1 MLLVKKIKS
10 QKKEI
15 LKTVKGTRDILPEEA
30 RVLRKIEEKARGVA
44 EYYGFKPIQTP
55 HLEQTELF
63 TASLGEATE
72 MVEKQMYSFHT
83 RGGDYLTLRP
93 EGTAPIM
100 RAYLEHGMKTWP
112 QPVMLYYHGSFFR
125 HESPQ
130 KGRWREFGQFGLEIL
145 GDASPVSDAIII
157 RVSTLI
163 LEEIG
168 FKNIIVHIN
177 TLGDKECRGVYR
189 KELVQY
195 LRRKVNYLC
204 PDCKKRLKKNPLRV
218 LDCKNEE
225 CREIKEGAPQMIEYA
240 CADCRAHFKDVLE
253 FLDELKI
260 PYFLNHFLVRGLD
273 YYSRTVFEFM
283 PSDERD
289 QKTSHLSLGGGG
301 RYDYLAAAL
310 SSKNIPAAGAALG
323 MDRITELAKE
333 LGISPLRKKEPKL
346 FLIQL
351 GDYAK
356 RKSLSLVEDF
366 RKANVPLA
374 MSFSRDS
381 IASQLKIAV
390 KSGATLVL
398 IIGQKEAYDETI
410 IVRDIETRIQETV
423 PLNDLLNFIK
433 AKLKK

>member
-1 MLLVKKIKS
+1 MPRPKKIKS
-10 QKKEI
+10 KKKEI
-15 LKTVKGTRDILPEEA
+15 LSVKGMRDILPEEA
-30 RVLRKIEEKARGVA
+30 QILQKIEEKARAVA

-55 HLEQTELF
+55 YLEQTELF

-93 EGTAPIM
+93 EGTAPII
-100 RAYLEHGMKTWP
+100 RSYLEHGMKTWP
-112 QPVMLYYHGSFFR
+112 QPVMLHYNGSFFR
-125 HESPQ
+125 QESPQ
-130 KGRWREFGQFGLEIL
+130 KGRWREFRQFGLEIL
-145 GDASPVSDAIII
+145 GDDSPVSDAIII
-157 RVSTLI
+157 RVLTLI

-177 TLGDKECRGVYR
+177 TLGDKECRGAFR
-189 KELVQY
+189 RELVQY

-204 PDCKKRLKKNPLRV
+204 ADCKKRLKKNPLRV

-240 CADCRAHFKDVLE
+240 CDNCRAHFKNVLE

-283 PSDERD
+283 PSDGKSD
-289 QKTSHLSLGGGG
+289 LSLGGGG
-301 RYDYLAAAL
+301 RYDYLAGAL

-323 MDRITELAKE
+323 TDRIAELAKE
-333 LGISPLRKKEPKL
+333 SGIFFLKRKEPKL

-366 RKANVPLA
+366 RRANIPLA

-381 IASQLKIAV
+381 ISSQLKIAV
-390 KSGATLVL
+390 KSEAVLAL
-398 IIGQKEAYDETI
+398 IIGQKEAYDKTV
-410 IVRDIETRIQETV
+410 IVRDLQTRIQETV
-423 PLNDLLNFIK
+423 PLNDLLDFVK
-433 AKLKK
+433 AKLKSSH